1 MAVNIEK
8 GHVGGTD
15 MSGATWVITVRAAA
29 QDTSTNWNHLYVS
42 DTMTQGQIDAI
53 LGMLK
58 KDIESLGVK
67 AKYLFG
73 KGEGMRKAKI
83 SYSVSADK
91 KKWSATIPG
100 ILDLRV
106 KALVPPGRTEPVRSV
121 GILDDF
127 TDTIIHGQ
135 AIAHTYN
142 DPKIGYSWD
151 LTDRQSN
158 WAPFHVGSAMK
169 GKVGWGCWTP
179 HADLGD
185 KAKYPEE
192 KGGEDPKS
200 K

>member
-15 MSGATWVITVRAAA
+15 MSGATWVVTVRGAAR
-29 QDTSTNWNHLYVS
+29 DTSTNWNHLYVS
-42 DTMTQGQIDAI
+42 ESMSQEQIDAV
-53 LGMLK
+53 LGMMK
-58 KDIESLGVK
+58 AEMEALGSK

-73 KGEGMRKAKI
+73 KGEGVRKAKI
-83 SYSVSADK
+83 TYSVSSDRM
-91 KKWSATIPG
+91 KWSAAIPG

-106 KALVPPGRTEPVRSV
+106 KALIPPGRTKPVRSV

-127 TDTIIHGQ
+127 GDTIIHGQ
-135 AIAHTYN
+135 AIAHTYK
-142 DPKIGYSWD
+142 DEKIGYSWD

-158 WAPFHVGSAMK
+158 WAPFHVGSARP
-169 GKVGWGCWTP
+169 GKVGWGCWAP

-185 KAKYPEE
+185 DSKYPEQ
-192 KGGEDPKS
+192 KGGADPES